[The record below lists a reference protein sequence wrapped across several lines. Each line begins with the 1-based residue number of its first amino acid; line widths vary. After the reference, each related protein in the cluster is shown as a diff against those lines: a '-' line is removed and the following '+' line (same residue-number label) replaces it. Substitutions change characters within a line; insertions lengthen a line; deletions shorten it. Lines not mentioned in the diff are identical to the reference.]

1 MSLLPVTLACAGVIT
16 VFGVNPF
23 TGSDRSCPK
32 GRRAAL
38 AGKNE
43 EPIFERVLVLTE
55 ISSCASEAVERVAR
69 IPGVGETILL
79 GVLDRTGYSGAAWLT
94 GQRSQSPR
102 ASAMMRLT
110 AQKKYLETLGRQAR
124 IVVEPAEDDDITGT
138 LLGTAS
144 REDASLVV
152 LQSEPVPRLLG
163 AFLENRAVVTL
174 RHSTMRDIL
183 LFPACR
189 DSGTGIIRDG
199 AIARDLFKKVLIP
212 ASFSSFDREAFEWAA
227 RLHAVSEII
236 LLHVIPDPAGT
247 GRDEVFHEKEGELL
261 ALGIA
266 LGREDL
272 NVTVVVR
279 EGDPAREICRVA
291 QEQSASLI
299 LMPRSGLA
307 RHASGGELGSTVAG
321 VANRMACPLLVR
333 RPQARLSVRVRE
345 LPAEEFSRAEE
356 LWVHYHNQK
365 ADRENDRIFA
375 VYLED
380 TLVSVAWCKRH
391 PDGLE
396 VDGVFT
402 LEAFRNHGYARR
414 AVETLIAACGGES
427 LYMHATLELVEFYS
441 TLGFVPIPEDEL
453 PPTIKERFAFAL
465 GNLEG
470 ANACPMRRIPVRED
484 SLLSVQKN

>member
-1 MSLLPVTLACAGVIT
+1 MMH
-16 VFGVNPF
+16 
-23 TGSDRSCPK
+23 
-32 GRRAAL
+32 
-38 AGKNE
+38 
-43 EPIFERVLVLTE
+43 LV
-55 ISSCASEAVERVAR
+55 
-69 IPGVGETILL
+69 
-79 GVLDRTGYSGAAWLT
+79 
-94 GQRSQSPR
+94 
-102 ASAMMRLT
+102 
-110 AQKKYLETLGRQAR
+110 AQKKYLETLGRPAR
-124 IVVEPAEDDDITGT
+124 IIVEPAEGDDISGAV
-138 LLGTAS
+138 LGTAS

-152 LQSEPVPRLLG
+152 LQSEPGPWLLG
-163 AFLENRAVVTL
+163 AFLENRAVRML
-174 RHSTMRDIL
+174 RHSTLCDIL

-189 DSGTGIIRDG
+189 DTGTISDG
-199 AIARDLFKKVLIP
+199 TIARDLFDKILIP
-212 ASFSSFDREAFEWAA
+212 VSFSSFDREACVWAS
-227 RLHAVSEII
+227 RLNAVGEIV
-236 LLHVIPDPAGT
+236 LLHVIPDHAGT
-247 GRDEVFHEKEGELL
+247 ARDSAFHEKERELL
-261 ALGIA
+261 ALGDAI
-266 LGREDL
+266 GRENL

-307 RHASGGELGSTVAG
+307 WHVSGGELGSTVAG
-321 VANRMACPLLVR
+321 VANHPVSPLLVR
-333 RPQARLSVRVRE
+333 RPHTRLSVQVRE

-365 ADRENDRIFA
+365 ADRANDRIFA
-375 VYLED
+375 VYPED

-414 AVETLIAACGGES
+414 AVETLIAACGGEP
-427 LYMHATLELVEFYS
+427 LFMHATLELVEFYS

-470 ANACPMRRIPVRED
+470 ANACPMRRVPVQAHDRD
-484 SLLSVQKN
+484 A

>member
-1 MSLLPVTLACAGVIT
+1 VIT

-23 TGSDRSCPK
+23 TGGDRFSRK
-32 GRRAAL
+32 DAGRRAAF
-38 AGKNE
+38 AEKNE
-43 EPIFERVLVLTE
+43 DLIFERVLVLTE

-102 ASAMMRLT
+102 ASAMMRL
-110 AQKKYLETLGRQAR
+110 AGQKKYLETLGRQAR
-124 IVVEPAEDDDITGT
+124 IVVEPADDNDLPGT
-138 LLGTAS
+138 VLDTAS

-152 LQSEPVPRLLG
+152 LQSEPVSRLLG
-163 AFLENRAVVTL
+163 AFLENRAVMTL
-174 RHSTMRDIL
+174 RHSTLRDVL
-183 LFPACR
+183 LFPASR
-189 DSGTGIIRDG
+189 DSGTGTIRDG
-199 AIARDLFKKVLIP
+199 TIARDLFTKVLIP

-227 RLHAVSEII
+227 RLNAVSEII
-236 LLHVIPDPAGT
+236 LIHVIPEHAGT
-247 GRDEVFHEKEGELL
+247 GRDEIFQEKEHELL
-261 ALGIA
+261 ALGTAIS
-266 LGREDL
+266 REDL

-291 QEQSASLI
+291 QEKSASLI

-307 RHASGGELGSTVAG
+307 RHFSGGELGSTVAG
-321 VANRMACPLLVR
+321 VANRTTCPLLVR
-333 RPQARLSVRVRE
+333 KPAARLSTRVRE
-345 LPAEEFSRAEE
+345 LPAEEFSSAEE

-380 TLVSVAWCKRH
+380 MLVSVAWCKRH

-402 LEAFRNHGYARR
+402 LEAFRKHGYARR
-414 AVETLIAACGGES
+414 AVGTLIAACGGEP

-470 ANACPMRRIPVRED
+470 ANACPMRRMPVRKD
-484 SLLSVQKN
+484 SLPLVQKN